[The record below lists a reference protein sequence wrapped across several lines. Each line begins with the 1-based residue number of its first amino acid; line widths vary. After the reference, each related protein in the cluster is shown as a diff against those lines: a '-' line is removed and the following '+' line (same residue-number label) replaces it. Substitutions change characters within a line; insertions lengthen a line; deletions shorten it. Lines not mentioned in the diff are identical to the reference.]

1 MTTPIIYTSITSAH
15 WQPALGT
22 PGDVVTGLRD
32 IDQAI
37 RIILTTPLGSDPH
50 RPEFGSRLFDYLD
63 WPVNRVT
70 PHVVRESVEAIRR
83 WETRVTTEQV
93 LVGIEAEHVTVRVR
107 WRVADG
113 VSQLTEVTYGRST
126 AA

>member
-1 MTTPIIYTSITSAH
+1 MTTPTPYTSITAAH

-22 PGDVVTGLRD
+22 SGEVVEGLRD
-32 IDQAI
+32 IDQSI
-37 RIILTTPLGSDPH
+37 RIILTTPKGADAH
-50 RPEFGSRLFDYLD
+50 RPDFGSNLHLYID

-70 PHVVRESVEAIRR
+70 PHLVRETVDALRR
-83 WETRVTTEQV
+83 WETRISVVQV
-93 LVGIEAEHVTVRVR
+93 EVQIEESQIRVRVQ

-113 VSQLTEVTYGRST
+113 VTQLTEVPYAR

>member
-1 MTTPIIYTSITSAH
+1 MTTPTPYTNITAAH

-22 PGDVVTGLRD
+22 SGEVVEGLRD

-37 RIILTTPLGSDPH
+37 RIILTTPKGSDAH
-50 RPEFGSRLFDYLD
+50 RPEFGSDLHLYID
-63 WPVNRVT
+63 WPTNRVT
-70 PHVVRESVEAIRR
+70 PHLVRETVDSIRR
-83 WETRVTTEQV
+83 WETRVSVVQV
-93 LVGIEAEHVTVRVR
+93 QVSIDAEHVTVRVQ

-113 VSQLTEVTYGRST
+113 VPQLTEVPYAR